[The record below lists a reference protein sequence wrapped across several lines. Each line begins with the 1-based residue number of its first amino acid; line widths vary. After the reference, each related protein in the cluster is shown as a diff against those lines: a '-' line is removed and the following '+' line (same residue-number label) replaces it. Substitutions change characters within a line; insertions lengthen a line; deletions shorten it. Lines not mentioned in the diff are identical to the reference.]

1 MGGPAAVLGLTNDG
15 LVSFDHRAGPGAA
28 RLVPDLAVS
37 LPLPSDAGRTYVFRL
52 RPGIRYSNGA
62 TVRAGDVRHS
72 LERVFALRS
81 PGMSFFDRIAGA
93 SACRTA
99 VHCDLSRGIVTNDRA
114 GTVTFHLIAPDPDF
128 VQKLAQPYAYALP
141 ATTPVEEAHS
151 PLPATGPYVVRDSPA
166 EVRYDRNPRFREW
179 SGAAQPQGYPDH
191 IVWPKGLS
199 ASRATTLV
207 ERGEA
212 DLNINIGPAP
222 RGHRRVLSTRFAGQ
236 LRVNP
241 WLGTAFF
248 FLNVRAKPF
257 DDVRVR
263 RALNFAL
270 DRRRMVEIYGGRQA
284 AQPTCQLLPPQMP
297 GFERYCPYTRDRH
310 HPRRRRRRPTPPP
323 GLEPG
328 TCGLEDRSHLADAG
342 RHPDVA

>member
-270 DRRRMVEIYGGRQA
+270 VQRPPAASRRA
-284 AQPTCQLLPPQMP
+284 ALI
-297 GFERYCPYTRDRH
+297 
-310 HPRRRRRRPTPPP
+310 RRIS
-323 GLEPG
+323 G
-328 TCGLEDRSHLADAG
+328 HL
-342 RHPDVA
+342 VS